1 MKKIIL
7 LLLILILSTGCQ
19 IKYELEFKDDS
30 LIENINIEIANSE
43 QKKIENLKEYKAYA
57 IFDGTFQRLYEV
69 NYSEGSKFNAYY
81 KYIYNYDEFVH
92 AMYIKTCFDAFS
104 FISNDDTYTLSTS
117 KGFKCMVLDYNQV
130 DSVKVVIKSNHQ
142 IIENNA
148 DIVEKDKLIWNID
161 KSNANE
167 KKIYV
172 KFGQVKELS
181 FFEKN
186 WLGITILGGLVVSVI
201 LIIVCIVIISKKNN
215 EID

>member
-7 LLLILILSTGCQ
+7 LLLIFILSTGCQ

-57 IFDGTFQRLYEV
+57 IFDGAFQRLYEV
-69 NYSEGSKFNAYY
+69 NYSEGSKFNANY
-81 KYIYNYDEFVH
+81 KYTYNYDEFVH

-104 FISNDDTYTLSTS
+104 FTSNDNTYTLSTS

-148 DIVEKDKLIWNID
+148 DVVEKDELIWNID

-167 KKIYV
+167 KNIYV

-186 WLGITILGGLVVSVI
+186 WLGFTILGGIIVSVI
-201 LIIVCIVIISKKNN
+201 LIIVCIIIISKKNN